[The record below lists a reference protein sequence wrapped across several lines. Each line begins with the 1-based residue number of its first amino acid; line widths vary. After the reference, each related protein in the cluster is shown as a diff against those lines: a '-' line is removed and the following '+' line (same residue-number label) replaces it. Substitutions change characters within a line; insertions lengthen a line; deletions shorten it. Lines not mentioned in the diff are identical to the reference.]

1 MENNKI
7 NREQKLLIE
16 MVMRQTNLSFDE
28 ASERLKAH
36 NNNYIIVIKEAL
48 GINNDN
54 NKKITSVNQEI
65 YTEIRGL
72 MDNASERYRKH
83 QEIEKQKEII
93 IEKLREE
100 YNLRK
105 NKELKALKKEEE
117 KDMGLPGIRLD
128 EDKLSS
134 DSLKELTKEFELIE
148 NKEYLDQID

>member
-28 ASERLKAH
+28 TSECLKKH
-36 NNNYIIVIKEAL
+36 NNNYMIVIKEAL

-54 NKKITSVNQEI
+54 KKKPKTVNQEI

-72 MDNASERYRKH
+72 MDNASERYRKQ

-105 NKELKALKKEEE
+105 NKESKDKEES
-117 KDMGLPGIRLD
+117 KDGELPGISLD
-128 EDKLSS
+128 EDNLPNQP
-134 DSLKELTKEFELIE
+134 LEELTKEFELIE
-148 NKEYLDQID
+148 NKEYLEQLD